1 MKPPP
6 ENPGRF
12 TVDSWNAKASALICR
27 RACPSAKQHSM
38 IEPIF
43 RNADRPRPKLR
54 PFKALH
60 HFRKLIA
67 DKEDT
72 EQVFYI
78 FQCLPRP
85 AVVDEAKSFVYS
97 DAGKALRLSEPYL
110 PDLLDDHARLRAM
123 PEGSVAHAYVDFM
136 EREGLSAAGLVAEY
150 DQFLA
155 GRRYGDLLE
164 WYFNRL
170 RDTHDLLHVLTGYG
184 RDSLGEQC
192 VLAFTYGQNPAPGHI
207 FIAYMGGLNVKR
219 TTRSDAPVFKAINEA
234 RKSGRGCP
242 RLIEQSI
249 ISLLAEPLTSARQR
263 LNIVAPQYYG
273 IAHDRFR
280 ARGLDP
286 YDLRGTAQAA

>member
-1 MKPPP
+1 M
-6 ENPGRF
+6 
-12 TVDSWNAKASALICR
+12 T
-27 RACPSAKQHSM
+27 
-38 IEPIF
+38 EPVF
-43 RNADRPRPKLR
+43 RNSNRPPPKLR
-54 PFKALH
+54 PFKAMH

-72 EQVFYI
+72 EQVFHI

-85 AVVDEAKSFVYS
+85 AFIDEARAFVYS
-97 DAGKALRLSEPYL
+97 DAGQALRASEPFL
-110 PDLLDDHARLRAM
+110 PDLLDDHSRLRAM
-123 PEGSVAHAYVDFM
+123 PKGSVAHAYVDFM

-150 DQFLA
+150 DRFLR
-155 GRRYGDLLE
+155 GRRYGDLME
-164 WYFNRL
+164 WYVNRL

-219 TTRSDAPVFKAINEA
+219 TTRSDAPIFKAINEA

-249 ISLLAEPLTSARQR
+249 TSLLAEPLVEARTR
-263 LNIVAPQYYG
+263 LHIGTARYYG

-286 YDLRGTAQAA
+286 YNLRGIAQAA